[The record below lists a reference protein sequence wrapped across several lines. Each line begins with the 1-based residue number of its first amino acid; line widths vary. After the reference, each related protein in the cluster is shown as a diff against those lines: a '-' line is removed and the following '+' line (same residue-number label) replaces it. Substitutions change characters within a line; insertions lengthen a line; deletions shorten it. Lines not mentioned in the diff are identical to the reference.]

1 MEKPKSNLII
11 VIGLPITQAT
21 NKSTRQFRRYSLG
34 LLRKYNLNISVGK
47 DFFPI
52 SNSKQKNINFEFST
66 GNGRGKDVE
75 YYSSFI
81 FSIEVKLRNTIKTL
95 VAGGRYNDL
104 TSKNLGLKK
113 IPAVGAA
120 ISIGN

>member
-1 MEKPKSNLII
+1 MNLFYII
-11 VIGLPITQAT
+11 NQNQIFHHQ
-21 NKSTRQFRRYSLG
+21 
-34 LLRKYNLNISVGK
+34 
-47 DFFPI
+47 
-52 SNSKQKNINFEFST
+52 NINFEFST

-81 FSIEVKLRNTIKTL
+81 FSIEVKLRNTINTL